1 MKNFKTY
8 GQFIAEAYS
17 DEERRELAD
26 KGFALSD
33 GSFPIKDLKDLK
45 NAIQAYGRAKDQARA
60 AKFIVKRAKALG
72 AEDLIPDT
80 EDFQKSLDESKLT
93 EAKVKVTK
101 KDIKDIEDSGNIDI
115 AYKKA
120 MALLKS
126 LSESVVTEKLTR
138 GLKPLL
144 TIGSTISKTAGEDAL
159 LKLSDDFDALDD
171 EDSDSIAS
179 HLNMAIELMQ
189 DGYSGDATKKLKQ
202 FNKACKDVLNGK
214 KVGSAF
220 ESVNEAQ
227 KVNSTSKKFL
237 KGMKKI
243 KVKELGGYM
252 PGVDYV
258 YVDGNKYYFVDFEG
272 DYMELKNTNT
282 IKQLHKLHGSS
293 LGESVNEAFKF
304 SEKEVKDIAELIAKA
319 IAKVDNMPTAVHDIE
334 FDKGRGAGFEISM
347 GGDRHEGGSYTVRP
361 NGDVVNSAIGNS
373 FPNAIY
379 AKIGDKDINKV
390 MKNIQKFE
398 STAYTQVPA
407 KTIAITEG
415 TDLGGWNQGGPKG
428 NQNVLI
434 TQYVGPK
441 DIEDLGM
448 GRKCI
453 QINVGRDYVQLNPA
467 DIIELQDI
475 LKSYKVK

>member
-1 MKNFKTY
+1 MENFKTY
-8 GQFIAEAYS
+8 GQFIVEAYS
-17 DEERRELAD
+17 DEERKKLAD

-80 EDFQKSLDESKLT
+80 EDFQKSLGEGVKGYDVGPKLDDFDGMDFYNAQYEISDDKDYHDAADEDGWKSIFKIAKKYKSKLKKHGIKSDKDLENFAKWLSSGDHMKSESIVT

-126 LSESVVTEKLTR
+126 LSESLIT
-138 GLKPLL
+138 
-144 TIGSTISKTAGEDAL
+144 
-159 LKLSDDFDALDD
+159 
-171 EDSDSIAS
+171 
-179 HLNMAIELMQ
+179 
-189 DGYSGDATKKLKQ
+189 
-202 FNKACKDVLNGK
+202 
-214 KVGSAF
+214 
-220 ESVNEAQ
+220 
-227 KVNSTSKKFL
+227 
-237 KGMKKI
+237 
-243 KVKELGGYM
+243 
-252 PGVDYV
+252 
-258 YVDGNKYYFVDFEG
+258 
-272 DYMELKNTNT
+272 
-282 IKQLHKLHGSS
+282 
-293 LGESVNEAFKF
+293 EAFKF

-319 IAKVDNMPTAVHDIE
+319 IAKVDNKQTAVHDME

-398 STAYTQVPA
+398 STVYTQVPA
-407 KTIAITEG
+407 KTIALTEG
-415 TDLGGWNQGGPKG
+415 TDIGSWNQGGLKA
-428 NQNVLI
+428 NKNVLI
-434 TQYVGPK
+434 TQFVGPK
-441 DIEDLGM
+441 DIEDFGL

-453 QINVGRDYVQLNPA
+453 QINVGMDYVSLNPA
-467 DIIELQDI
+467 DIVELKEV
-475 LKSYKVK
+475 LKKFKK